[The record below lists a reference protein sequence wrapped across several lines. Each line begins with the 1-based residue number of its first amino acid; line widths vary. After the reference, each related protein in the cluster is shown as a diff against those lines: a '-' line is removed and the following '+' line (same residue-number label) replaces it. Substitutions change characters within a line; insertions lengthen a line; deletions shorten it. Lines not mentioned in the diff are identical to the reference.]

1 MSATTIATKNTMN
14 HEIIEAAEV
23 ITNTRQFCGNEA
35 EALREWQTEN
45 RKLTATERAAV
56 WQLVD
61 RNWRKDQI
69 AAGVIVPLSNEER
82 AKAYADIESGV

>member
-1 MSATTIATKNTMN
+1 MK

-23 ITNTRQFCGNEA
+23 ITNTRQFCGNEK
-35 EALREWQTEN
+35 EALREWQLEN
-45 RKLTATERAAV
+45 RKLTTEERSQV
-56 WQLVD
+56 WQLVE

-69 AAGVIVPLSNEER
+69 DAGVLIPLSNEER